1 MRALRLLGGLL
12 RIRVEGGAEQFF
24 NVCRR
29 CRLAVWDIRRV
40 DETALICSVRP
51 GALRVLRRERRRL
64 GCRITV
70 LEKSGL
76 PFALRAAL
84 RRWTLPVAALI
95 WVLLLALASTR
106 VWAITVEGC
115 ETVEERTVLDLA
127 EQCGFRV
134 GVRRTTRAETE
145 QIRHTV
151 LQNCHKLSFF
161 TINYTGSHAV
171 IQVRERDDTEP
182 DPEFLAPC
190 DLVCDKAGIVSEIFI
205 TEGTAA
211 VKAGDTVLP
220 GTLLAAGTRTSA
232 FGEVTPVHARGIVT
246 LRTWP
251 TITVTLP
258 KTVDFAAP
266 TGRETSR
273 WSLLLGKKRINLYFI
288 EKTPYLWY
296 DKVIENRRLDLGNG
310 YWLPIWLRRE
320 TYGELERTA
329 AVLSPE
335 KIAGLLEEKCTALLT
350 AQPGREVLT
359 HQFRMEEQQYA
370 YVGILQAECLE
381 PAGIERAIGAGKE
394 E

>member
-1 MRALRLLGGLL
+1 M
-12 RIRVEGGAEQFF
+12 
-24 NVCRR
+24 
-29 CRLAVWDIRRV
+29 
-40 DETALICSVRP
+40 
-51 GALRVLRRERRRL
+51 
-64 GCRITV
+64 
-70 LEKSGL
+70 
-76 PFALRAAL
+76 
-84 RRWTLPVAALI
+84 
-95 WVLLLALASTR
+95 
-106 VWAITVEGC
+106 
-115 ETVEERTVLDLA
+115 
-127 EQCGFRV
+127 
-134 GVRRTTRAETE
+134 
-145 QIRHTV
+145 
-151 LQNCHKLSFF
+151 
-161 TINYTGSHAV
+161 
-171 IQVRERDDTEP
+171 
-182 DPEFLAPC
+182 
-190 DLVCDKAGIVSEIFI
+190 
-205 TEGTAA
+205 
-211 VKAGDTVLP
+211 
-220 GTLLAAGTRTSA
+220 
-232 FGEVTPVHARGIVT
+232 
-246 LRTWP
+246 
-251 TITVTLP
+251 TLP
-258 KTVDFAAP
+258 KTVDFTSP